1 MATAVSLVA
10 VSLPA
15 QEQQAPRPVAA
26 RPQRVTLLPQGVEDA
41 RRAKMIAL
49 VEKLASAELTDAER
63 AECKRAL
70 LEMMAGSRSA
80 TPRKAVVV
88 EVEEADGDGDKAPV
102 RWRVNTAKPVEE
114 RREVRVVRPEP
125 VRQWVQES
133 GEGDGEPR
141 VRYRMIEGAKGKGLV
156 LRARDDVPSGD
167 APGAKQERRVFMI
180 KERPN
185 LEGLEARITKVLE
198 EVGGAVEI
206 DVQVRDERGHRDE
219 QDERVRF
226 EWSEE
231 RGERDERGRRV
242 VRWLRRDRDDEEDGH
257 GHEEHDHD
265 HDHDHG
271 HDDHD
276 DEHHEHAV
284 VEELFGMIEA
294 MRDEMRGL
302 REMVAEL
309 HRMLHEQRGADRGA
323 RGRFGR
329 RR

>member
-1 MATAVSLVA
+1 MNRLCSPIATAVSLLA

-49 VEKLASAELTDAER
+49 VEKLASGELTDAER

-80 TPRKAVVV
+80 QPRKAVVV
-88 EVEEADGDGDKAPV
+88 EVEEAGDDDAPV

-114 RREVRVVRPEP
+114 RREVRVVRPAP
-125 VRQWVQES
+125 VREWVQKS
-133 GEGDGEPR
+133 GEGDGEAR
-141 VRYRMIEGAKGKGLV
+141 VRYRMIEGGKGKGLV
-156 LRARDDVPSGD
+156 LRARDDEPSGD
-167 APGAKQERRVFMI
+167 APEAKQERRVFMF

-185 LEGLEARITKVLE
+185 AEGLEARITKVLE
-198 EVGGAVEI
+198 EVGGALEI
-206 DVQVRDERGHRDE
+206 DVQVHD
-219 QDERVRF
+219 
-226 EWSEE
+226 
-231 RGERDERGRRV
+231 ERDERDERRRRV
-242 VRWLRRDRDDEEDGH
+242 VRRLRRDRDEEEGGH
-257 GHEEHDHD
+257 GHGEHE
-265 HDHDHG
+265 HG
-271 HDDHD
+271 HDDDHGHGHD
-276 DEHHEHAV
+276 DDHGHGHGHDDDHDEHHEHAV